1 MYKKFFGLKENPFK
15 LVPNPSYLFLSKS
28 HEEAL
33 AHLNYAVSNE
43 DGFAKI
49 TGEVGTGKTTLCRAF
64 LEYLDEKTEAAYIF
78 NPKLTSL
85 QLLKTVNQE
94 FGIPSEA
101 DNTKDLIDI
110 LNTFLMARKARGK
123 KVILLIDEAQNL
135 SKAVL
140 EQLRLLSNLE
150 TNQSKLLQIILVGQP
165 ELDLLLDSPGLRQL
179 KQRISVSC
187 RLLPLT
193 MGETG
198 AYIQHR
204 ISVASRKPSIHFPR
218 GAVRKIYKFSN
229 GIPRLVNIA
238 CDRTLLT
245 AFSLGQNRLTG
256 GIALSAIRNLASK
269 EKKRQHRLFSRSTG
283 ILTMALLSLVF
294 VVLWINPPDIF
305 DDFISRRVPESKP
318 VVVRLPVPDDLIPA
332 GSPPVSTAAGPPS
345 VSIPAEPSTVSTPVD
360 SSPVS
365 PPLQSEEKS
374 EVVVWELETFDRAL
388 RSMDQKASRQAAIV
402 SALKLWNPKI
412 AMQPDLES
420 VKDNQT
426 FFQLAAK
433 RNGML
438 VQRVLGDLDQLQRL
452 NLPAIL
458 EFSPSE
464 FNTPV
469 YLTVHNVGDE
479 TMSLFGNPES
489 KVIALKTDDIK
500 DHWTGI
506 AYVPWK
512 DFYGCTGEIPTY
524 APKASV
530 KALKLLLKD
539 IGYRDLEI
547 NPIYDDQ
554 TKQAVVDIQK
564 KNGLP
569 ADGVVGPFTKIV
581 LYNEQK
587 NIKIPHIR
595 GGGEVDP

>member
-15 LVPNPSYLFLSKS
+15 LVPNPSYLFLSIS

-135 SKAVL
+135 SKNVL

-150 TNQSKLLQIILVGQP
+150 TSQSKLLQIILVGQP
-165 ELDLLLDSPGLRQL
+165 ELDHLLDGAGLRQL

-187 RLLPLT
+187 RLQPLT
-193 MGETG
+193 LRETG

-256 GIALSAIRNLASK
+256 GIAHSAIRDLVSK
-269 EKKRQHRLFSRSTG
+269 EKNQQHRLFSGSTG
-283 ILTMALLSLVF
+283 ILTMALLSVVF
-294 VVLWINPPDIF
+294 VMIWMNPPDIF
-305 DDFISRRVPESKP
+305 DDFISRREPESKP
-318 VVVRLPVPDDLIPA
+318 VVVRLPVPDDLTPA
-332 GSPPVSTAAGPPS
+332 ESPS
-345 VSIPAEPSTVSTPVD
+345 VSIPVEPSPVSTP
-360 SSPVS
+360 PQ
-365 PPLQSEEKS
+365 PEEKS
-374 EVVVWELETFDRAL
+374 EVVVWELETFNRAL

-412 AMQPDLES
+412 ALQPDLES
-420 VKDNQT
+420 VKDDQT

-438 VQRVLGDLDQLQRL
+438 VQRVSGDLDLLQRL

-464 FNTPV
+464 FKTPV
-469 YLTVHNVGDE
+469 YLTVHNVRDE
-479 TMSLFGNPES
+479 KMSLFGNPES
-489 KVIALKTDDIK
+489 KEIALKTDDIK

-524 APKASV
+524 APEASV

-539 IGYRDLEI
+539 IGYPDLEI
-547 NPIYDDQ
+547 NPVYDDT

-587 NIKIPHIR
+587 RIKIPHIR
-595 GGGEVDP
+595 GDGVIHP

>member
-150 TNQSKLLQIILVGQP
+150 TNQSKLLQIILVGPP
-165 ELDLLLDSPGLRQL
+165 EFDLLLASPGLRQL

-187 RLLPLT
+187 RLQPLT
-193 MGETG
+193 LRETG
-198 AYIQHR
+198 AYIRHR
-204 ISVASRKPSIHFPR
+204 INVASRKPSIHFPR

-256 GIALSAIRNLASK
+256 GIAHSAIRDLVSK
-269 EKKRQHRLFSRSTG
+269 EKNRQHRLFSESTG
-283 ILTMALLSLVF
+283 ILTMALLSVVF
-294 VVLWINPPDIF
+294 VMLWMNPPDIF
-305 DDFISRRVPESKP
+305 DDFISRRESESKP
-318 VVVRLPVPDDLIPA
+318 VVVRLPVPDDLT
-332 GSPPVSTAAGPPS
+332 PV
-345 VSIPAEPSTVSTPVD
+345 EPSLVSTP
-360 SSPVS
+360 P
-365 PPLQSEEKS
+365 QSEEKS
-374 EVVVWELETFDRAL
+374 EVLVWEVETFDRAL
-388 RSMDQKASRQAAIV
+388 RNMDQKASRQAAIV

-412 AMQPDLES
+412 ALQPDLES

-438 VQRVLGDLDQLQRL
+438 VQRVSGDLDLLQRL

-464 FNTPV
+464 LNTPV

-479 TMSLFGNPES
+479 KMSLFGNPQIKE
-489 KVIALKTDDIK
+489 IALKTDDIK

-524 APKASV
+524 APEASV

-539 IGYRDLEI
+539 IGYQDLEI

-554 TKQAVVDIQK
+554 TKQAVVDVQK

-569 ADGVVGPFTKIV
+569 PDGMVGPFTKII

-595 GGGEVDP
+595 GTGEINP

>member
-110 LNTFLMARKARGK
+110 LNTFLIARKARGK

-150 TNQSKLLQIILVGQP
+150 TNQSKLLQIILVGPP
-165 ELDLLLDSPGLRQL
+165 EFDLLLASPGLRQL

-187 RLLPLT
+187 RLQPLT
-193 MGETG
+193 LRETG
-198 AYIQHR
+198 AYIRHR

-256 GIALSAIRNLASK
+256 GIAHSAIRDLVSK
-269 EKKRQHRLFSRSTG
+269 EKNRQHRLFSESTG
-283 ILTMALLSLVF
+283 ILTMALLSVVF
-294 VVLWINPPDIF
+294 VMLWMNPPDIF
-305 DDFISRRVPESKP
+305 DDFISRRESESKP
-318 VVVRLPVPDDLIPA
+318 VVVRLPVPDDLT
-332 GSPPVSTAAGPPS
+332 PV
-345 VSIPAEPSTVSTPVD
+345 EPSLVSTP
-360 SSPVS
+360 P
-365 PPLQSEEKS
+365 QSEEKS
-374 EVVVWELETFDRAL
+374 EVLVWEVETFDRAL
-388 RSMDQKASRQAAIV
+388 RNMDQKASRQAAIV

-412 AMQPDLES
+412 ALQPDLES

-438 VQRVLGDLDQLQRL
+438 VQRVSGDLDLLQRL

-464 FNTPV
+464 LNTPV

-479 TMSLFGNPES
+479 KMSLFGNPQIKE
-489 KVIALKTDDIK
+489 IALKTDDIK

-524 APKASV
+524 APEASV

-539 IGYRDLEI
+539 IGYQDL
-547 NPIYDDQ
+547 DDQ
-554 TKQAVVDIQK
+554 TKQAVMDVQK

-569 ADGVVGPFTKIV
+569 PDGVVGPFTKIV
-581 LYNEQK
+581 LYNDQK
-587 NIKIPHIR
+587 NIKITHIS
-595 GGGEVDP
+595 GAGELDP

>member
-64 LEYLDEKTEAAYIF
+64 LDYLDEKTEAAYIF

-101 DNTKDLIDI
+101 DNTKDLIDL
-110 LNTFLMARKARGK
+110 LNTFLIAGKARGK

-150 TNQSKLLQIILVGQP
+150 TNQSKLLQIILVGPP

-187 RLLPLT
+187 RLQPLT
-193 MGETG
+193 LRETG
-198 AYIQHR
+198 AYIRHR
-204 ISVASRKPSIHFPR
+204 IGVASRKPSILFPR
-218 GAVRKIYKFSN
+218 GAVRKIYKFSK

-256 GIALSAIRNLASK
+256 GIAHSAIGDLVSK
-269 EKKRQHRLFSRSTG
+269 EKNQQHGLFYGSTG
-283 ILTMALLSLVF
+283 ILTMALLSAVF
-294 VVLWINPPDIF
+294 VMLWMNPPDIF
-305 DDFISRRVPESKP
+305 DDFISRRESESKP
-318 VVVRLPVPDDLIPA
+318 VVVRLPVPDDLTSA
-332 GSPPVSTAAGPPS
+332 ESPPVLTP
-345 VSIPAEPSTVSTPVD
+345 IEPSPVSTP
-360 SSPVS
+360 P
-365 PPLQSEEKS
+365 QSEEKN

-388 RSMDQKASRQAAIV
+388 RSMDQKVSRQAAIV

-438 VQRVLGDLDQLQRL
+438 VQRISGDLDLLQRL

-458 EFSPSE
+458 EFSPSGL
-464 FNTPV
+464 NTPV

-479 TMSLFGNPES
+479 KMSLFGNSEI
-489 KVIALKTDDIK
+489 KEFVLTTDDIK
-500 DHWTGI
+500 DHWNGI

-524 APKASV
+524 APEASV

-539 IGYRDLEI
+539 IGYPDLEI

-554 TKQAVVDIQK
+554 TRQAVVDVQK

-569 ADGVVGPFTKIV
+569 PDGVVGPFTKIV

-595 GGGEVDP
+595 GAGEINP

>member
-135 SKAVL
+135 SKDVL

-193 MGETG
+193 MRETG
-198 AYIQHR
+198 AYIRHR

-218 GAVRKIYKFSN
+218 GAVRNIYKFSN

-256 GIALSAIRNLASK
+256 GIAHSAIRDLVSK
-269 EKKRQHRLFSRSTG
+269 EKNRQHRLFSGSTG
-283 ILTMALLSLVF
+283 MLTMALLSVVF
-294 VVLWINPPDIF
+294 VMIWMNPPDIF
-305 DDFISRRVPESKP
+305 DDFISRREPESKP
-318 VVVRLPVPDDLIPA
+318 VVVRLPVPDDL
-332 GSPPVSTAAGPPS
+332 T
-345 VSIPAEPSTVSTPVD
+345 PAESSPVSTPVD
-360 SSPVS
+360 SPSVLTPTKPSPVS
-365 PPLQSEEKS
+365 TLPQSEAKS
-374 EVVVWELETFDRAL
+374 EVLVWELETFDRAL

-412 AMQPDLES
+412 ALQPDLEN

-438 VQRVLGDLDQLQRL
+438 VQRVSGDLDLLQRL

-479 TMSLFGNPES
+479 KMSLFGNPER
-489 KVIALKTDDIK
+489 KEIALKTDDIN

-524 APKASV
+524 APESSV

-539 IGYRDLEI
+539 IGYPDLEI

-554 TKQAVVDIQK
+554 TRQAVVDVQK

-569 ADGVVGPFTKIV
+569 PDGVVGPFTKIV

-595 GGGEVDP
+595 GDGEVNP

>member
-110 LNTFLMARKARGK
+110 LNTFLIARKARGK

-150 TNQSKLLQIILVGQP
+150 TNQSKLLQIILVGPP
-165 ELDLLLDSPGLRQL
+165 EFDLLLASPGLRQL

-187 RLLPLT
+187 RLQPLT
-193 MGETG
+193 LRETG
-198 AYIQHR
+198 AYIRHR

-256 GIALSAIRNLASK
+256 GIAHSAIRDLVSK
-269 EKKRQHRLFSRSTG
+269 EKNRQHRLFSESTG
-283 ILTMALLSLVF
+283 ILTMALLSVVF
-294 VVLWINPPDIF
+294 VMLWMNPPDIF
-305 DDFISRRVPESKP
+305 DDFISRRESESKP
-318 VVVRLPVPDDLIPA
+318 VVVRLPVPDDLT
-332 GSPPVSTAAGPPS
+332 PV
-345 VSIPAEPSTVSTPVD
+345 EPSLVSTP
-360 SSPVS
+360 P
-365 PPLQSEEKS
+365 QSEEKS
-374 EVVVWELETFDRAL
+374 EVLVWEVETFDRAL
-388 RSMDQKASRQAAIV
+388 RNMDQKASRQAAIV

-412 AMQPDLES
+412 ALQPDLES

-438 VQRVLGDLDQLQRL
+438 VQRVSGDLDLLQRL

-464 FNTPV
+464 LNTPV

-479 TMSLFGNPES
+479 KMSLFGNPQIKE
-489 KVIALKTDDIK
+489 IALKTDDIK

-524 APKASV
+524 APEASV

-539 IGYRDLEI
+539 IGYQDLEI

-554 TKQAVVDIQK
+554 TKQAVMDVQK

-569 ADGVVGPFTKIV
+569 PDGVVGPFTKIV
-581 LYNEQK
+581 LYNDQK

-595 GGGEVDP
+595 GAGEVDP

>member
-94 FGIPSEA
+94 FGILSEA
-101 DNTKDLIDI
+101 DNSKDLIDI
-110 LNTFLMARKARGK
+110 LNTFLMAKKARGK

-135 SKAVL
+135 SKGVL

-165 ELDLLLDSPGLRQL
+165 ELDLLLNSPGLRQL

-193 MGETG
+193 MRETG
-198 AYIQHR
+198 AYIRHR
-204 ISVASRKPSIHFPR
+204 ISVASRKPAIHFPG

-238 CDRTLLT
+238 CDRALLT

-256 GIALSAIRNLASK
+256 SIAHSAIRDLVSK
-269 EKKRQHRLFSRSTG
+269 DKNRQHKLFSGSTG
-283 ILTMALLSLVF
+283 ILTMAFLSLVF
-294 VVLWINPPDIF
+294 VLAWMNPPVMF
-305 DDFISRRVPESKP
+305 DYFIPNREHESTP
-318 VVVRLPVPDDLIPA
+318 VVVRLPVPDDLTPID
-332 GSPPVSTAAGPPS
+332 SPLASTPEESPRASTPVESAPVSTIVES
-345 VSIPAEPSTVSTPVD
+345 VPVSTP
-360 SSPVS
+360 P
-365 PPLQSEEKS
+365 QSEKKS
-374 EVVVWELETFDRAL
+374 AATVWESEAFGQAL
-388 RSMDQKASRQAAIV
+388 RSMNQKGSRQAAIV
-402 SALKLWNPKI
+402 SALRLWNPEI
-412 AMQPDLES
+412 ALQSDLEN

-438 VQRVLGDLDQLQRL
+438 VQRVSGDLGLLQRL
-452 NLPAIL
+452 NLPAVL

-464 FNTPV
+464 SKTPV
-469 YLTVHNVGDE
+469 YLTVYNVGDE
-479 TMSLFGNPES
+479 KMSLFGNPEGEA
-489 KVIALKTDDIK
+489 IALKTDDVAEY
-500 DHWTGI
+500 WTGI

-512 DFYGCTGEIPTY
+512 DFYGCTGEIPTF
-524 APKASV
+524 APEASV

-539 IGYRDLEI
+539 IGYQDLEI
-547 NPIYDDQ
+547 NPIYDDS

-569 ADGVVGPFTKIV
+569 PDGVVGPFTKIV

-587 NIKIPHIR
+587 DIKIPHIR
-595 GGGEVDP
+595 GAGEVNP